1 MSELQKEILSMVVL
15 FDNDTLVSVKPL
27 LENLLDAEL
36 LKLDQNANLKDMD
49 IYDKIDTLKAIKIL
63 NSNSTTISYEE
74 ALNYLSLESD
84 EIWVIL

>member
-1 MSELQKEILSMVVL
+1 M
-15 FDNDTLVSVKPL
+15 

-84 EIWVIL
+84 EI